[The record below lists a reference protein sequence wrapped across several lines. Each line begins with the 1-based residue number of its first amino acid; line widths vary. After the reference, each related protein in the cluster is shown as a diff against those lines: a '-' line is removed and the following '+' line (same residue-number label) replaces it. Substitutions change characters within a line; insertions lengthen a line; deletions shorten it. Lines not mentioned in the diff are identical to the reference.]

1 MKHEFLA
8 FDLGASSGRAISGIL
23 DKGILTLE
31 EIHRFPNQVMNIQGS
46 MYWNIL
52 AIYEHLL
59 TSMKLAGEQGRQPES
74 LAVDTWG
81 VDFVLLDR
89 NGKFLGMPFA
99 YRDHRTDNALQEVF
113 RIIPKEKIFE
123 LTGIAFWQF
132 NSLYQLYAWKRDQ
145 PDVLG
150 IADRVLFLPDIFNY
164 LFTGQK
170 WTEFTFATTS
180 QLYNPRTGGWEPMLF
195 KKLKIPFSLMCDI
208 VQPGVLIG
216 SLSDE
221 VAGMTGLSHTQ
232 VASIASHDTGSAVAA
247 IPAQGDDWAFISS
260 GTWSL
265 MGMEVHQPVINEKA
279 LEYNF
284 TNEGGVSETYR
295 FLKNI
300 MGLWLL
306 QECRRI
312 WASEGKEYKYPELIA
327 MAEKAT
333 PFKAFINPDWLGFYN
348 PDNMPVSILT
358 YLEKS
363 GQKADLDHAQI
374 VRCILESLAMQY
386 RKVLDQITEVSGRLL
401 TKLHIIG
408 GGAQNDLL
416 CRFAANVTG
425 IPVIAGPVEATALG
439 NLLVQAMAK
448 GYIHSLDEIRQVVRN
463 SFELKTWYPD
473 RPEVWENAY
482 HRYLELTSVNT
493 DI

>member
-23 DKGILTLE
+23 EDGILTLE
-31 EIHRFPNQVMNIQGS
+31 EIHRFPNQVMNIHGS

-52 AIYEHLL
+52 SIYEHLL
-59 TSMKLAGEQGRQPES
+59 ASMKIASDQGRQPES

-81 VDFVLLDR
+81 VDFVLLDSK
-89 NGKFLGMPFA
+89 GKFLGMPYA
-99 YRDHRTDNALQEVF
+99 YRDHRTDKAMEEVF
-113 RIIPKEKIFE
+113 RIIPKQKIFD

-170 WTEFTFATTS
+170 RTEFTFATTS
-180 QLYNPRTGGWEPMLF
+180 QLYNPRTEGWEQLFF
-195 KKLKIPFSLMCDI
+195 KKLKIPAHLMCDI
-208 VQPGVLIG
+208 VQPGLIIG
-216 SLSDE
+216 PLLNE
-221 VAGMTGLSHTQ
+221 VSGMTGLSQTQ
-232 VASIASHDTGSAVAA
+232 VASIATHDTGSAVAA
-247 IPAQGDDWAFISS
+247 IPAEGDDWAFISS

-279 LEYNF
+279 LAYNF
-284 TNEGGVSETYR
+284 TNEGGVGKTYR

-312 WASEGKEYKYPELIA
+312 WAAEGKEYTYPELIS
-327 MAEKAT
+327 MAEQAA
-333 PFKAFINPDWLGFYN
+333 PFEVFINPDWLGFYN
-348 PDNMPVSILT
+348 PDNMPASIIS

-363 GQKADLDHAQI
+363 GQKSDLGHAQI

-386 RKVLDQITEVSGRLL
+386 RKALDQITEVSGRIL
-401 TKLHIIG
+401 TRLHIIG
-408 GGAQNDLL
+408 GGAQNELL

-425 IPVIAGPVEATALG
+425 IPVITGPVEATALG

-448 GYIHSLDEIRQVVRN
+448 GYVHSLDEIRQVVRN
-463 SFELKTWYPD
+463 SVELKTLYPD
-473 RPEVWENAY
+473 KPEVWENAY
-482 HRYLELTSVNT
+482 HRYLELTSVST
-493 DI
+493 HI